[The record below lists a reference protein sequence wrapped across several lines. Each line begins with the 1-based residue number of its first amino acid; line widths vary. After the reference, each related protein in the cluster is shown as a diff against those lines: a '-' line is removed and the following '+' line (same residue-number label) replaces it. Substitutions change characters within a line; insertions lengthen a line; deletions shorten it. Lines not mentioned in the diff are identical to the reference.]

1 MTTYSIA
8 LKEFDINNQN
18 VGYLVKLND
27 NNFTFNCRWNSYA
40 DCGFL
45 SIEDEDSNKI
55 ISSIALVNGL
65 RIRHNKLP
73 YVLYFKHNNNETYEP
88 TIENI
93 SKEFSFF
100 YEVE

>member
-1 MTTYSIA
+1 MTIYQ
-8 LKEFDINNQN
+8 LKLEGFDNNTPN
-18 VGYLVKLND
+18 LGHLFKIGD
-27 NNFTFNCRWNSYA
+27 NNFTFICRWNSYA

-55 ISSIALVNGL
+55 IPSIALVNGL

>member
-1 MTTYSIA
+1 MTIYQ
-8 LKEFDINNQN
+8 LKLEGFDNNTPN
-18 VGYLVKLND
+18 LGYLFKIGD

-55 ISSIALVNGL
+55 ISNIALVNGL
-65 RIRHNKLP
+65 RLRHNKLP
-73 YVLYFKHNNNETYEP
+73 YVLYFRHNNNETYEP

>member
-1 MTTYSIA
+1 MTIYQ
-8 LKEFDINNQN
+8 LKLEGFDNNTPN
-18 VGYLVKLND
+18 LGYLFKIGD
-27 NNFTFNCRWNSYA
+27 NNFTFICRWNSYA

-65 RIRHNKLP
+65 KIRHNKLP

>member
-1 MTTYSIA
+1 MTVY
-8 LKEFDINNQN
+8 QM
-18 VGYLVKLND
+18 KLEGFD
-27 NNFTFNCRWNSYA
+27 NNTPNLRYLFKIGYNHFTFNCRWNSYA

-55 ISSIALVNGL
+55 ISNIALVNGL
-65 RIRHNKLP
+65 RLRHNKLP
-73 YVLYFKHNNNETYEP
+73 YVLYFRHNNNETYEP